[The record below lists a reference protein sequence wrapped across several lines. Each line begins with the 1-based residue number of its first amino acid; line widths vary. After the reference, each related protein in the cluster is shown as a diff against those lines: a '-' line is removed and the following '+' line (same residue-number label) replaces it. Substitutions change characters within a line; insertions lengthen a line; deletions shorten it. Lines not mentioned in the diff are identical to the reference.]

1 MAENRKLIASAAVPV
16 VVVLSYSL
24 VFHVDPFSMLF
35 RLPWFFLPAFFTAY
49 FLSNAVAAVRDSM
62 ITGLKYA
69 TALKARLL
77 GNAVSLIIP
86 GPLGADL
93 ARALVYVNK
102 GLRLEDALSYSFIIA
117 FYDVVVGSFLYLAV
131 LFVRPELLSVFYVL
145 IAIVNI
151 LYWLVIM
158 GYMTGTAGSR
168 LNRLEQ
174 IVFKR
179 LEEYPEVIHAYQ
191 RAKDVIKER
200 LSLKLTAASTG
211 LSAWEYAVQA
221 IPFYFIFK
229 SYLYSLFVNQ
239 LYFVSILVPIPSGA
253 VSSEVALTS
262 VLPPVYAIGLRVLEL
277 ISYATGFVFIREV
290 SLSRLQEEIK
300 RYGKVPQRAHPRG
313 ASDPDS
319 GNNKGG

>member
-1 MAENRKLIASAAVPV
+1 MTENRKLIASAAVPV

-24 VFHVDPFSMLF
+24 VFHVDPFSLLF
-35 RLPWFFLPAFFTAY
+35 RLPWYFMPAFFAAY

-62 ITGLKYA
+62 ITGLRYT
-69 TALKARLL
+69 TALRARLL

-93 ARALVYVNK
+93 ARALVYVNR
-102 GLRLEDALSYSFIIA
+102 GLKLEDALSYSFIIA

-145 IAIVNI
+145 IAVVNI

-174 IVFKR
+174 LVFKR
-179 LEEYPEVIHAYQ
+179 LEEYPEIINAYQ
-191 RAKDVIKER
+191 RAKDAIKGK
-200 LSLKLTAASTG
+200 LNPKLTVASTG
-211 LSAWEYAVQA
+211 LSALEYAVQA
-221 IPFYFIFK
+221 IPFYFIFS

-239 LYFVSILVPIPSGA
+239 LYFVSLLVPIPSGA
-253 VSSEVALTS
+253 VSSELALTS
-262 VLPPVYAIGLRVLEL
+262 ILPPVYAIGLRVLEL

-300 RYGKVPQRAHPRG
+300 RYGKVPQGAQPRG
-313 ASDPDS
+313 ASDPD
-319 GNNKGG
+319 GRNNKGS